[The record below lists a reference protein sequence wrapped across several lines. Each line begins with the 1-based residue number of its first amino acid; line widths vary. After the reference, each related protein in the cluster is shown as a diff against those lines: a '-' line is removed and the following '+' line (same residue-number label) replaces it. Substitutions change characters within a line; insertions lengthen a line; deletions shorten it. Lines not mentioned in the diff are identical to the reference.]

1 MKGLCA
7 CKGCPTRPE
16 GVQVWW
22 KPTQVASILTEVK
35 VSSWILLVLGPRSPK
50 DPTSYEKE
58 LFFSSRPSW
67 FLGRGLT
74 VITIQLLIL
83 KLMTSY
89 RYTDPTIP
97 QCLVSIIFVL
107 QTLIDFSR
115 AKHCFL
121 LIKSRVQ
128 LSCPDIIM
136 YMYYCIDMALSSVG
150 LIISCSRGIV
160 ENKL

>member
-67 FLGRGLT
+67 FLGRGLNHHL
-74 VITIQLLIL
+74 IAYFKIDDLLSLCRSNYTAVPSEYHLRSADIDRFPTCEALFPARQIKGAIIL
-83 KLMTSY
+83 S
-89 RYTDPTIP
+89 
-97 QCLVSIIFVL
+97 
-107 QTLIDFSR
+107 
-115 AKHCFL
+115 KHHY
-121 LIKSRVQ
+121 V
-128 LSCPDIIM
+128 
-136 YMYYCIDMALSSVG
+136 YVYCIDLALSSVG
-150 LIISCSRGIV
+150 LIISCSIGIV

>member
-74 VITIQLLIL
+74 VITIQLLISKIDNIL
-83 KLMTSY
+83 SLYRSNYTAVPSEYHLRSANIDRFLMCEALFPAHQIKGTIILSKHHY
-89 RYTDPTIP
+89 VHVLLHRYGFV
-97 QCLVSIIFVL
+97 QCWIDNLVF
-107 QTLIDFSR
+107 
-115 AKHCFL
+115 
-121 LIKSRVQ
+121 
-128 LSCPDIIM
+128 
-136 YMYYCIDMALSSVG
+136 
-150 LIISCSRGIV
+150 
-160 ENKL
+160 